1 VRVRTLTGGT
11 APVAN
16 TILGRDYV
24 QAIYTGG
31 SARGIIPAFDD
42 AADVNHDGYLNNAE
56 YARRAPG
63 KDARFIY
70 ESRLFYPYYGQMRFV
85 TNPDGI
91 DVRQWAADY
100 QYRYLQANALA
111 DGIFVDNSAG
121 LLPLAG
127 YQTVESTANYSA
139 DYGAMLG

>member
-63 KDARFIY
+63 KDARFVY

-85 TNPDGI
+85 TNPGSSA
-91 DVRQWAADY
+91 VRRWAADY
-100 QYRYLQANALA
+100 HATLLAGQPLA
-111 DGIFVDNSAG
+111 DGLFLDNAHG
-121 LLPLAG
+121 KLPFSG
-127 YQTVESTANYSA
+127 SSTLDPTGTYTQ
-139 DYGAMLG
+139 